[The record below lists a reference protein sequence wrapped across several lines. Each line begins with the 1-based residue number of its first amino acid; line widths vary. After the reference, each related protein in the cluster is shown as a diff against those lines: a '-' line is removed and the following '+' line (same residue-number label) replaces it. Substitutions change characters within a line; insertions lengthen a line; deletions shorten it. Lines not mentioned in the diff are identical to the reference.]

1 MSYGRKVAYF
11 YDDNVPNYYYGHDH
25 PMKPKRIGMT
35 HSLINHYKMYSLLH
49 VYEPAKASRE
59 DLCMFHTPEYVEY
72 LEKVNPKTFTRGT
85 EKKNSFKIGETTDC
99 PIFNGVFEFSQ
110 ISAGGS
116 IGAASMINNGAH
128 DICVNWAG
136 GLHHAKKSEA
146 SGFCYVNDTV
156 LGILELLKYHPR
168 VLYIDIDVHHGD
180 GVEEAFFLTPR
191 VMTVSF
197 HQYGKDFF
205 PGTGHHDSVGADEGK
220 YHCLNVPLYPGIT
233 DQMYINLFQEV
244 MSEVIA
250 KFQPDAI
257 VLQCGADSIN
267 DDKLG
272 QFNLSTRGHGAC
284 VEFILKFGIPLML
297 LGGGG
302 YTIENVARCWA
313 YETSLALGV
322 QIDNKL
328 PPNEYSHEYS
338 GPYLHVEAH
347 ATMEN
352 KNSKEH
358 IEKLKVSVFERLK
371 YLEGAPGFQF
381 HDVPGPI
388 RYEDFFDDDGLDNE
402 KNQIMDK
409 MQMEIE
415 EDREISMFNPQLLS
429 KPADHML

>member
-1 MSYGRKVAYF
+1 
-11 YDDNVPNYYYGHDH
+11 
-25 PMKPKRIGMT
+25 
-35 HSLINHYKMYSLLH
+35 
-49 VYEPAKASRE
+49 
-59 DLCMFHTPEYVEY
+59 MFHTPEYVEY
-72 LEKVNPKTFTRGT
+72 LEKVNPKNFTRGT

-116 IGAASMINNGAH
+116 IGAASMINNGLH

-146 SGFCYVNDTV
+146 SGFCYINDIV
-156 LGILELLKYHPR
+156 LAILELLKYHPR

-205 PGTGHHDSVGADEGK
+205 PGTGHHDSIGEGEGK

-233 DQMYINLFQEV
+233 DAMYINIFQDV
-244 MSEVIA
+244 ISQVIA

-257 VLQCGADSIN
+257 VLQCGADSLN
-267 DDKLG
+267 EDKLG
-272 QFNLSTRGHGAC
+272 QFNLSTKGHGAC
-284 VEFILKFGIPLML
+284 VEFILKFGIPMLL

-328 PPNEYSHEYS
+328 PANEYSHEYS
-338 GPYLHVEAH
+338 SPYLHVESNP
-347 ATMEN
+347 TMEN
-352 KNSKEH
+352 KNPKEH
-358 IEKLKVSVFERLK
+358 VEKLKVSVFERLR

-381 HDVPGPI
+381 HDVPTQMNYDEFI
-388 RYEDFFDDDGLDNE
+388 EMEDNTDYEKKDPD
-402 KNQIMDK
+402 
-409 MQMEIE
+409 MEE
-415 EDREISMFNPQLLS
+415 EDRELSMMNPILLS
-429 KPADHML
+429 KPSDHML